1 MLDAIETYLALRRA
15 TGFAMSN
22 AEYLLKS
29 FAAFAAE
36 RGQTYVETKTAI
48 DWAALGPS
56 VAQRDARLRAVCR
69 FVRHVRVED
78 VGHELPPANHFGARK
93 KRRTPHIY
101 TADEISRLVEAALRL
116 RPMRGLRPHTQATL
130 IALLSATGLRISE
143 ALKLTIADVTR
154 DGLLIRETKFRKTR
168 LVPLHDTA
176 AAGLQRYLAR
186 RGPGAADDP
195 MFIDKRGRP
204 LRYIA
209 VKETFDRLVDK
220 AGIRSRSAHRPRLH
234 DLRHTF
240 AVRALQG
247 SPTGRGRCGAHMA
260 ALATYM
266 GHVNIYA
273 TLLVPRGHARPLARC
288 RHGRRSVYVRR
299 EVIMTPIAPLIETF
313 LRDTLA
319 CQRGAS
325 RHTRDSYASS
335 FQLLFVFAADRLKV
349 KPSALTLE
357 QIDAGLVSAFLEHLE
372 DERKNAAVTRNVRL
386 AAIKS
391 FFRFLEYRQPAALEQ
406 IRRVLA
412 IPFKKTDTRLVP
424 YLLREELQA
433 VLDAPDPATRDG
445 IRDRAMLHV
454 AVCAGLR
461 VPELTGLKVDDIDL
475 PSMSIRVLGKGR
487 RERTLPLWKP
497 AAAALRAWLAI
508 RGQVATPEVFV
519 NARGEPLSRWGFA
532 YLLRQ
537 HAATAARKQPG
548 LAKKRVSPHVLR
560 HTCAM
565 VVLQATGDIRKV
577 SLWLGHATLTTTEVY
592 TRGDPTEKLDA
603 MEAIVPPHLRRG
615 VFQPTDKLIELLR
628 RTS

>member
-1 MLDAIETYLALRRA
+1 
-15 TGFAMSN
+15 
-22 AEYLLKS
+22 
-29 FAAFAAE
+29 
-36 RGQTYVETKTAI
+36 
-48 DWAALGPS
+48 
-56 VAQRDARLRAVCR
+56 
-69 FVRHVRVED
+69 
-78 VGHELPPANHFGARK
+78 
-93 KRRTPHIY
+93 
-101 TADEISRLVEAALRL
+101 
-116 RPMRGLRPHTQATL
+116 
-130 IALLSATGLRISE
+130 
-143 ALKLTIADVTR
+143 
-154 DGLLIRETKFRKTR
+154 
-168 LVPLHDTA
+168 
-176 AAGLQRYLAR
+176 
-186 RGPGAADDP
+186 
-195 MFIDKRGRP
+195 
-204 LRYIA
+204 
-209 VKETFDRLVDK
+209 
-220 AGIRSRSAHRPRLH
+220 
-234 DLRHTF
+234 
-240 AVRALQG
+240 
-247 SPTGRGRCGAHMA
+247 
-260 ALATYM
+260 
-266 GHVNIYA
+266 
-273 TLLVPRGHARPLARC
+273 
-288 RHGRRSVYVRR
+288 
-299 EVIMTPIAPLIETF
+299 MTPIAPLIETF

-325 RHTRDSYASS
+325 RHTSDSYASS

-372 DERKNAAVTRNVRL
+372 DKRKNAAVTRNVRL

-424 YLLREELQA
+424 YLLRDELQA

-461 VPELTGLKVDDIDL
+461 VSELTGLKVDDIDL

-532 YLLRQ
+532 YLLKQ

-565 VVLQATGDIRKV
+565 IVLQATGDIRKV

-615 VFQPTDKLIELLR
+615 VFQPTDKLIALLKSVPRNGELGWR
-628 RTS
+628 RLVPEQRSSCRQLPITGFAHKAANGRRPLPAATGTARSVRALPRASGSPSARPICCRCRIFMWSTRCRPSSRDIAYQNKAVIYDLLMKASAETTLTIAADPKHLGARIGIIAVLHTWGSALTHHPARPHDRAGRRPVAGWLEMDLQPPALPRARASCCRACSAGCFWTMLIKAHTQGRLQFFGDHAALADKTSVQAIPGAAAQDRMGGLHQGPVRRARAGVALSVALHPPRRHLQSPSASRPTTTASPSAGRTIASMDPTAGRR

>member
-1 MLDAIETYLALRRA
+1 MH
-15 TGFAMSN
+15 GS
-22 AEYLLKS
+22 
-29 FAAFAAE
+29 
-36 RGQTYVETKTAI
+36 
-48 DWAALGPS
+48 
-56 VAQRDARLRAVCR
+56 RAVCR

-93 KRRTPHIY
+93 RRRTPHIY
-101 TADEISRLVEAALRL
+101 TTDEIGRLVEAALRL
-116 RPMRGLRPHTQATL
+116 RPMGGLRPHTHATL

-186 RGPGAADDP
+186 RGPGSDDDP
-195 MFIDKRGRP
+195 VFIDKRDRP

-220 AGIRSRSAHRPRLH
+220 AGIRVDVGTPSSPARSAAHVCGARAARQPNRPRPVRGTHGGTRDLH
-234 DLRHTF
+234 GSRQHLRD
-240 AVRALQG
+240 
-247 SPTGRGRCGAHMA
+247 
-260 ALATYM
+260 
-266 GHVNIYA
+266 
-273 TLLVPRGHARPLARC
+273 LLVSRGHGRPLARC
-288 RHGRRSVYVRR
+288 RHGRRSVYVRG
-299 EVIMTPIAPLIETF
+299 EVSMTPIAPLIETF

-325 RHTRDSYASS
+325 RHTSDSYASS

-372 DERKNAAVTRNVRL
+372 DKRKNAAVTRNVRL

-424 YLLREELQA
+424 YLLRDELQA

-461 VPELTGLKVDDIDL
+461 VSELTGLKVDDIDL

-532 YLLRQ
+532 YLLKQ
-537 HAATAARKQPG
+537 HVATAARQAARSRQETR
-548 LAKKRVSPHVLR
+548 LAPR
-560 HTCAM
+560 A
-565 VVLQATGDIRKV
+565 QA
-577 SLWLGHATLTTTEVY
+577 
-592 TRGDPTEKLDA
+592 
-603 MEAIVPPHLRRG
+603 HLRDDRPAGDRG
-615 VFQPTDKLIELLR
+615 HPEGVAVAGPRHADDHRGLHARRSDREARCDGGDRAATPAARRLPAHRQADRTPQACLVMVSRAGGDWCRSAIKLSPAPHYRLCP
-628 RTS
+628 